1 MEICYFIT
9 MQSAIKPIKILLC
22 FPVIFILALW
32 SSVCFASTEILKVRN
47 WAAPDHTRIVFD
59 VSEEPDYQFRIKDNV
74 LILEFSNAVL
84 DRSLPAEKSIGKP
97 GIDKIVFSSPDN
109 HKTKIEIVLGQYLK
123 ADVFKLKKFMD
134 KPDRVVVDVI
144 VARPEKEEAAREP
157 AAPSNVR
164 RKVIVID
171 PGHGGDDPGAIGK
184 NGTYEKHVV
193 LAIGRE
199 IKKAIDQIPGFR
211 AILTRDGDYYV
222 SFSRRLQTARDANAS
237 LFISVH
243 ADAAKNRL
251 ARGGSVYC
259 LSTGGASNEAARLLA
274 NNENLSDIIG
284 GAPSGEGNNQS
295 DEIILNMFQTNT
307 INLSKTFATGLLD
320 QISRVHTLKYPVFHE
335 APFKVLKLLDTPA
348 VLLETA
354 FLSNAQEE
362 RMLKKSGFH
371 KTIAQAVAF
380 SVANYFTGSTLAA
393 SSEESGKDDD
403 TVASDVKKCA
413 DKDQPV
419 KTAVY
424 RVRRGDTLQLI
435 AVRHETTLATLL
447 KLNKMN
453 INAPLYVG
461 RKILVPAETA
471 TAEAKPLKRYV
482 VKKGDTL
489 YSLAKSNSVSVEE
502 LRRLNHM
509 SADEALRLGQKIRLP
524 QSIRSN

>member
-1 MEICYFIT
+1 MIF
-9 MQSAIKPIKILLC
+9 
-22 FPVIFILALW
+22 VIALW
-32 SSVCFASTEILKVRN
+32 SCVCFAATEILKVRN

-59 VSEEPDYQFRIKDNV
+59 VSEEPDYLFQIKDNV

-84 DRSLPAEKSIGKP
+84 NPSLPAEKRIGKP
-97 GIDKIVFSSPDN
+97 GIEKIVFSSSGDN
-109 HKTKIEIVLGQYLK
+109 KTKIEIVLDRYLK

-144 VARPEKEEAAREP
+144 VVQAEKDEKAKEP
-157 AAPSNVR
+157 AAPSTVR

-199 IKKAIDQIPGFR
+199 IKKAIDKMPGFR

-259 LSTGGASNEAARLLA
+259 LSTGGASNEAAKLLA

-320 QISRVHTLKYPVFHE
+320 QMGRVHALKYPVFHE

-348 VLLETA
+348 ILLETA
-354 FLSNAQEE
+354 FLSNVQEE
-362 RMLKKSGFH
+362 RMLKKSSFH
-371 KTIAQAVAF
+371 KTVAQAVAL
-380 SVANYFTGSTLAA
+380 SVADYFTGSTAVAA
-393 SSEESGKDDD
+393 ADEAGK
-403 TVASDVKKCA
+403 TNEPAAPEIKKGV

-419 KTAVY
+419 KTVVY
-424 RVRRGDTLQLI
+424 RVKRGDTLHLI
-435 AVRHETTLATLL
+435 AVRHETTIATLL
-447 KLNKMN
+447 KLNNKVKM
-453 INAPLYVG
+453 NAPLYVG
-461 RKILVPAETA
+461 RKILVPAATSTA
-471 TAEAKPLKRYV
+471 GPKPLKRYV

-489 YSLAKSNSVSVEE
+489 YSLAKSNLISVDE
-502 LRRLNHM
+502 LRRLNNM
-509 SADEALRLGQKIRLP
+509 SADEALRLGQKIKVP
-524 QSIRSN
+524 Q

>member
-1 MEICYFIT
+1 MIF
-9 MQSAIKPIKILLC
+9 
-22 FPVIFILALW
+22 VIALW
-32 SSVCFASTEILKVRN
+32 SCVCFAATEILKVRN

-59 VSEEPDYQFRIKDNV
+59 VSEEPDYLFQIKDNV

-84 DRSLPAEKSIGKP
+84 NPSLPAEKRIGKP
-97 GIDKIVFSSPDN
+97 GIEKIVFSSSGDN
-109 HKTKIEIVLGQYLK
+109 KTKIEIVLDRYLK

-144 VARPEKEEAAREP
+144 VVQAEKDEKAKEP
-157 AAPSNVR
+157 AAPSTGR

-199 IKKAIDQIPGFR
+199 IKKAIDKMPGFR

-259 LSTGGASNEAARLLA
+259 LSTGGASNEAAKLLA

-320 QISRVHTLKYPVFHE
+320 QMGRVHTLKYPVFHD
-335 APFKVLKLLDTPA
+335 APFKVLKLLDIPA

-354 FLSNAQEE
+354 FLSNIQEE
-362 RMLKKSGFH
+362 RMLKKSSFH
-371 KTIAQAVAF
+371 KTIAQAVAL
-380 SVANYFTGSTLAA
+380 SVADYFTGSTVAA
-393 SSEESGKDDD
+393 TPDEPGKGDAP
-403 TVASDVKKCA
+403 VAPDVKKA
-413 DKDQPV
+413 IIDKDPPV
-419 KTAVY
+419 KTTVY
-424 RVRRGDTLQLI
+424 RVKRGDTLHLI

-447 KLNKMN
+447 KLNKLK
-453 INAPLYVG
+453 INAPLFVG
-461 RKILVPAETA
+461 KKILVPAATETA
-471 TAEAKPLKRYV
+471 SVKPLKRYV

-489 YSLAKSNSVSVEE
+489 FSLAKSNAISVEE
-502 LRRLNHM
+502 LRRLNNM
-509 SADEALRLGQKIRLP
+509 SADEALRLGQKIKVP
-524 QSIRSN
+524 Q